1 MTNNIIRGLLPDGHA
16 PSVLRE
22 EILSLIKSNTPAQ
35 GAAGGPTTTVT
46 TGTVTLGS
54 AASAAFEVLGDVS
67 YAAGITWLGG
77 QPPAGFRGV
86 VALSRSTGGT
96 VLGVWR
102 AFSGAAPTPVAP
114 SPAPVN
120 PVTPSPV
127 TPTTGEAANWNFTWA
142 NNGFVDS
149 ATTAGPPKILA
160 LYFKTPDEGGWVLA
174 WQYPHRQ
181 DTWEPV
187 ADGHPTYAPQNTR
200 HKARAIPT
208 RPLGEGDAWVFTTK
222 NPMSGV
228 DSFFVTNDGGQTAKI
243 AVKDGAYGFGKSS
256 TQDGVFGSAGTEYA
270 DGSWNAVPIK
280 AGDKLEIKRSE
291 GYAVGSVIRSNG
303 AKEQIFA
310 FKFDWKNTTA
320 AEVHGWGFGAVKA
333 EVVRSR

>member
-22 EILSLIKSNTPAQ
+22 EIIGLIKSAAPAQ
-35 GAAGGPTTTVT
+35 GTGGGPTTTVT

-67 YAAGITWLGG
+67 YATGITWLGG

-102 AFSGAAPTPVAP
+102 AFSGAAPTPVTP

-120 PVTPSPV
+120 PPSPSPV
-127 TPTTGEAANWNFTWA
+127 TPSAGESANWKFTWA
-142 NNGFVDS
+142 DNGFVDS
-149 ATTAGPPKILA
+149 ATNAGPPKILA
-160 LYFKTPDEGGWVLA
+160 LYFKTPDEGGWVQA

-200 HKARAIPT
+200 RKARAIPT

-228 DSFFVTNDGGQTAKI
+228 DSFFVTNDGGQAAKI

-291 GYAVGSVIRSNG
+291 EYAVGSVIRSNG

-320 AEVHGWGFGAVKA
+320 ADVHGWGFGAVKA

>member
-22 EILSLIKSNTPAQ
+22 EILSLIKSNAPAQ
-35 GAAGGPTTTVT
+35 GAGGGPTTTVT

-54 AASAAFEVLGDVS
+54 ATSAAFEVLGDVS

-149 ATTAGPPKILA
+149 ATNASPPKILA
-160 LYFKTPDEGGWVLA
+160 LYFKTPDEGGWVQA

-187 ADGHPTYAPQNTR
+187 ADGNPTYAAQAMR
-200 HKARAIPT
+200 HKAVAT
-208 RPLGEGDAWVFTTK
+208 AARPLGEGDAWVFTT
-222 NPMSGV
+222 SQSLAGDDSLFVEGGGV
-228 DSFFVTNDGGQTAKI
+228 ANIVI
-243 AVKDGAYGFGKSS
+243 KDGLYGFSK
-256 TQDGVFGSAGTEYA
+256 QNNYPGVFGSPGTEYA
-270 DGSWNAVPIK
+270 DGSWDAVAIK
-280 AGDKLEIKRSE
+280 AGDRLEIKRS
-291 GYAVGSVIRSNG
+291 GSYAVGSVIRSSG
-303 AKEQIFA
+303 AREKIFA
-310 FKFDWKNTTA
+310 FKFNWADSTRA
-320 AEVHGWGFGAVKA
+320 GVHGWNFSKVKA
-333 EVVRSR
+333 EVVRR